1 LLVEILAAFS
11 VGTVAFEGEVDAG
24 LGFVVGGEVGF
35 GTYFELG
42 MCEGALI
49 EMRNT
54 L

>member
-1 LLVEILAAFS
+1 MEVLAA
-11 VGTVAFEGEVDAG
+11 VAVEAVAFEGEVDAR

-49 EMRNT
+49 EIRNT